1 MNNKLYYCTLIIEKE
16 YQISIFFNNQISLCY
31 LQMFQNKLQ
40 EVVKSLEVDY
50 EKSQLTKNLMC
61 MSDDL
66 CLIWSHKDSQLVVVG
81 QDTQVGHE
89 AKIIPTDTPLFDV
102 EHVSVNST
110 GRWICLWGSRG
121 ATALEIPRRAGKQRQ
136 FIGIDADGNV
146 VTHTVP
152 IAERFFLSNS
162 KIVLQQVNL
171 YRASHYSKSQIFVQK
186 FNFDKTLQFF
196 SGNKRCQQLKCANP
210 QHFHEFFT
218 QKFF

>member
-1 MNNKLYYCTLIIEKE
+1 
-16 YQISIFFNNQISLCY
+16 
-31 LQMFQNKLQ
+31 MFQHKLQ

-66 CLIWSHKDSQLVVVG
+66 CLIWSHKDSQLVVIRQDVPVG
-81 QDTQVGHE
+81 NVPDAHTH

-102 EHVSVNST
+102 ENVSVSGT
-110 GRWICLWGSRG
+110 GRWVCLWGSRG
-121 ATALEIPRRAGKQRQ
+121 ATVMEIPRRAGKQRQ

-162 KIVLQQVNL
+162 KVVLQQVCIFFFKRKN
-171 YRASHYSKSQIFVQK
+171 YFDFYGFGFSTGNVASWIQSRGS
-186 FNFDKTLQFF
+186 FDFI
-196 SGNKRCQQLKCANP
+196 N
-210 QHFHEFFT
+210 
-218 QKFF
+218 

>member
-1 MNNKLYYCTLIIEKE
+1 MNNKLYYCTLIEKE

-66 CLIWSHKDSQLVVVG
+66 CLIWSHKDSQLVVVR

-162 KIVLQQVNL
+162 KIVLQQVKTSHFFFGKKFQNFENL
-171 YRASHYSKSQIFVQK
+171 F
-186 FNFDKTLQFF
+186 L
-196 SGNKRCQQLKCANP
+196 
-210 QHFHEFFT
+210 
-218 QKFF
+218 

>member
-1 MNNKLYYCTLIIEKE
+1 
-16 YQISIFFNNQISLCY
+16 
-31 LQMFQNKLQ
+31 MFQNKLQ

-66 CLIWSHKDSQLVVVG
+66 CLIWSHKDSQLVVVR
-81 QDTQVGHE
+81 QDTQVGQVQE

-102 EHVSVNST
+102 EHVVVNST

-121 ATALEIPRRAGKQRQ
+121 ATAMEIPRRAGKQRQ

-162 KIVLQQVNL
+162 KIVLQQVKTSHFSFSFFWQKISEFRKLISIGNV
-171 YRASHYSKSQIFVQK
+171 ASRIKSRGSLDAVDQ
-186 FNFDKTLQFF
+186 
-196 SGNKRCQQLKCANP
+196 
-210 QHFHEFFT
+210 
-218 QKFF
+218 

>member
-1 MNNKLYYCTLIIEKE
+1 
-16 YQISIFFNNQISLCY
+16 
-31 LQMFQNKLQ
+31 MFQNKLQ

-66 CLIWSHKDSQLVVVG
+66 CLIWSHKDSQLVVVR
-81 QDTQVGHE
+81 QDTQVGQVQE

-102 EHVSVNST
+102 EHVVVNST

-121 ATALEIPRRAGKQRQ
+121 ATAMEIPRRAGKQRQ

-162 KIVLQQVNL
+162 KIVLQQVKTSHFFWQKISEFRKLISIGNV
-171 YRASHYSKSQIFVQK
+171 ASRIKSRGSLDAV
-186 FNFDKTLQFF
+186 D
-196 SGNKRCQQLKCANP
+196 
-210 QHFHEFFT
+210 
-218 QKFF
+218 